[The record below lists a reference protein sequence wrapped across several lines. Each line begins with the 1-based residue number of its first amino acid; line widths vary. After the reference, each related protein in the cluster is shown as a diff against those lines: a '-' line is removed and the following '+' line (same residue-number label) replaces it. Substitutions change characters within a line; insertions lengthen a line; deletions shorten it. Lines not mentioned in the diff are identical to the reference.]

1 MRVWSSEKKP
11 IRNREGPQ
19 EGEYWKPVVLTDID
33 IPFSRMVAIS
43 FYGAPGDDGERP
55 PRLRCFD
62 HRHGGHYCRY
72 PSLGRL
78 EGVV

>member
-43 FYGAPGDDGERP
+43 FTALLAMMVSGP
-55 PRLRCFD
+55 PRLLCFD